1 MLARGEVMR
10 LSKAD
15 IKKYP
20 KFARYVS
27 LNMPEVAQVAVIVN
41 KIQEL
46 AGTISKAKI
55 KEALQW
61 GKGPMVK
68 VADLPADINGE
79 FTPDVGSN
87 EIRINRKRVEQFEAG
102 DGLEATATGKLVYV
116 VGTIL
121 LHELTHWA
129 DDQDGVDTPGEEGK
143 AFEMAIYG
151 KDMGNN

>member
-1 MLARGEVMR
+1 MR
-10 LSKAD
+10 LSKED

-20 KFARYVS
+20 KFAYYVS
-27 LNMPEVAQVAVIVN
+27 MNIPEVARVGVIVN

-46 AGTISKAKI
+46 AGTISKRTI
-55 KEALQW
+55 REALQW

-68 VADLPADINGE
+68 IADLPADINGE
-79 FTPDVGSN
+79 FTPNIGSN
-87 EIRINRKRVEQFEAG
+87 EIRISRTRVEQFERG
-102 DGLEATATGKLVYV
+102 EGLEATATGRLVYV

-143 AFEMAIYG
+143 MFEEAIYG

>member
-1 MLARGEVMR
+1 MQ
-10 LSKAD
+10 LSRAD

-20 KFARYVS
+20 KFAKYVS
-27 LNMPEVAQVAVIVN
+27 LRMPEVAREATIIN
-41 KIQEL
+41 KIQSL
-46 AGTISKAKI
+46 SGTITKAKI
-55 KEALQW
+55 KEALEW

-68 VADLPADINGE
+68 VADLGDSVNGE
-79 FTPDVGSN
+79 FTPDEGSN

-102 DGLEATATGKLVYV
+102 KGLERTAYGRLVYV

-129 DDQDGVDTPGEEGK
+129 DDQDGVDTAGEEGK
-143 AFEMAIYG
+143 MFEEAIYG

>member
-1 MLARGEVMR
+1 MQ
-10 LSKAD
+10 LSAAD

-27 LNMPEVAQVAVIVN
+27 LNMPEVAQVSVIIN

-46 AGTISKAKI
+46 AGTIEKSTI
-55 KEALQW
+55 KEALKW
-61 GKGPMVK
+61 GKGPMIN
-68 VADLPADINGE
+68 VADLADDTNGE
-79 FTPDVGSN
+79 FTPDTHSN
-87 EIRINRKRVEQFEAG
+87 EIRINKKRVQQFEAG
-102 DGLEATATGKLVYV
+102 KGLEATATGRLVYI

-151 KDMGNN
+151 KDMGNGPM